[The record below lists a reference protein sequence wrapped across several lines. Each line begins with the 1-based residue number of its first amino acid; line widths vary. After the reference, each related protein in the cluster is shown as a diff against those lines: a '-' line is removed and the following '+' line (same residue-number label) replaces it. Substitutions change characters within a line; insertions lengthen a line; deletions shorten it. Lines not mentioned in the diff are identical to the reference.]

1 MNIESELLQG
11 ISDCFEQVFGSK
23 AEDLSLTNTRKEF
36 EGNYTF
42 VTFPYGKITG
52 KKPDEAAKMIG
63 DFLQQKLPIVEKYN
77 IVKGFLNISIRETAW
92 LQVFQKAFENTKFG
106 YSASNEKKVM
116 VEYSSPNTNKPLH
129 LGHLRNNFLGFSV
142 SQILKAAGYE
152 VMMTNLVNDRGIH
165 ICKSMLAYQ
174 KFGKGETP
182 ESEGIKGDKLVGDY
196 YVKFDRFYKEQIK
209 ELIAQYTAE
218 NPNENPEKIQERAEK
233 NAPAILEAQ
242 EMLKRWEENDKET
255 VDLWKKMNGWVYA
268 GFEETYRSIGIRF
281 DKIYYESNTYLLGKE
296 VVTEGLAK
304 KVFFQK
310 PDGSVWIDLT
320 NDGLDQK
327 LLLRGDGTSVY
338 ITQDLGTADLKYRD
352 FLMQK
357 SVYVVGNEQ
366 DYHFKVLQLIMQK
379 LGRPYAG
386 GIYHLSYGMVEL
398 PSGKMKSREG
408 TVVDAD
414 DLVAGMVEIAAAR
427 TAELGKI
434 ADFTEEEASKLYEM
448 LALGA
453 LKYYLLRVDPKKK
466 MMFNPEESID
476 FQGDTGVY
484 IQYTHAKISAIVRR
498 ADSLNMAYN
507 LENFAGLQKLE
518 KIEMEIIQLI
528 SLFPRKVQES
538 AENYSPAEIAGYAYE
553 LSKLYSR
560 FYAEL
565 SIFNEENTEVRSF
578 RIALSA
584 LTARIIK
591 DAMQFLG
598 VEVPSRM

>member
-1 MNIESELLQG
+1 MNIESLLLEG
-11 ISDCFEQVFGSK
+11 IADCFEQVFGAK
-23 AEDLSLTNTRKEF
+23 AENLSLQLTRKEF

-63 DFLQQKLPIVEKYN
+63 DFLQSTMPIVEKYN
-77 IVKGFLNISIRETAW
+77 IIKGFLNISIQQAAW
-92 LQVFQKAFENTKFG
+92 FEVFQKAFENEKFG
-106 YSASNEKKVM
+106 YSASNGKKVM

-142 SQILKAAGYE
+142 SQILQAAGYE

-174 KFGKGETP
+174 KLGKGETP
-182 ESEGIKGDKLVGDY
+182 ESEGVKGDKLVGDY
-196 YVKFDRFYKEQIK
+196 YVQFDRFYKEQIK
-209 ELIAQYTAE
+209 ELVAQYTAE
-218 NPNENPEKIQERAEK
+218 NPSENLEKIQERAEK

-242 EMLKRWEENDKET
+242 EMLKRWETGDKKT

-268 GFEETYRSIGIRF
+268 GFDETYKSIGIHF
-281 DKIYYESNTYLLGKE
+281 DKIYYESSTYLLGKE
-296 VVTEGLAK
+296 VVTEGLSK
-304 KVFFQK
+304 NVFFQK

-352 FLMQK
+352 FPMQK

-366 DYHFKVLQLIMQK
+366 DYHFKVLQLCMQK
-379 LGRPYAG
+379 LGRPYAD

-414 DLVAGMVEIAAAR
+414 DLVAGMVEIAAQR

-434 ADFTEEEASKLYEM
+434 ADFTEEEATKLYQM

-507 LENFAGLQKLE
+507 VSSFAGLQKLE
-518 KIEMEIIQLI
+518 KIEQEIIQTI
-528 SLFPRKVQES
+528 SLFPRKVQDS

-565 SIFNEENTEVRSF
+565 SIFNEENPEVRSF

-584 LTARIIK
+584 LTARVIK
-591 DAMQFLG
+591 YAMQFLG

>member
-1 MNIESELLQG
+1 MNIESQLLQG
-11 ISDCFEQVFGSK
+11 IAEVFEQVFGQK
-23 AEDLSLTNTRKEF
+23 AENLSLQLTRKEF

-52 KKPDEAAKMIG
+52 KKPDESAKLIG
-63 DFLQQKLPIVEKYN
+63 DFLQEKLPIVEKYN
-77 IVKGFLNISIRETAW
+77 IVKGFLNISISDSAW
-92 LQVFQKAFENTKFG
+92 LQVFQTIFQNENFG
-106 YSASNEKKVM
+106 YGSANGKKVM

-182 ESEGIKGDKLVGDY
+182 ESEGFKGDKLVGDY
-196 YVKFDRFYKEQIK
+196 YVKFDKFYKQQIK
-209 ELIAQYTAE
+209 ELVAQYTAE
-218 NPNENPEKIQERAEK
+218 NPSENPEKIQERAEK

-242 EMLKRWEENDKET
+242 EMLKRWEENEQET
-255 VDLWKKMNGWVYA
+255 VDLWKKMNAWVYA

-304 KVFFQK
+304 NVFFQK

-320 NDGLDQK
+320 EDGLDQK

-352 FLMQK
+352 FPMQK

-379 LGRPYAG
+379 LGRPYAD

-414 DLVAGMVEIAAAR
+414 DLVAGMVEIAAQR

-434 ADFTEEEASKLYEM
+434 ADFTKEEATKLYQM

-484 IQYTHAKISAIVRR
+484 IQYTHAKISAILRR

-507 LENFAGLQKLE
+507 LASFAGLTKLE
-518 KIEMEIIQLI
+518 KIEMELIQLI
-528 SLFPRKVQES
+528 HLFPRKVQES

-553 LSKLYSR
+553 LAKLYGR

-565 SIFNEENTEVRSF
+565 SIFNEENTAIRSF
-578 RIALSA
+578 RIALSTQ
-584 LTARIIK
+584 TARVLK
-591 DAMQFLG
+591 NAMQFLG